1 VKLSEAEYRTLVEH
15 SPMLIWR
22 SGLDA
27 QCNYFNDGWLAFTGR
42 PLEAELG
49 NGWAEGV
56 HPDDF
61 ERCVAYYLE
70 HFERRQ
76 AFEMEYR
83 LRRHDGVYRWIRDRG
98 APFFDAQN
106 EFAGFIGHCVDVD
119 DRVRAQLERS
129 ERHEHALA
137 VAHQFERWVLGIVG
151 HDIRNP
157 LSTVALA
164 VSRLRVPGLMPE
176 DVRKVADRIERA
188 SARIRHIV
196 DDLLDVTRARE
207 GGIPI
212 AREEVELG
220 AVCRQVIDELSTAGA
235 DGPIE
240 LACEREVRGTWDPHR
255 IAQVVSNLI
264 SNAVQHGT
272 GGPVRV
278 DVRSDDREAIVK
290 IQNQGEV
297 PGDLVDGLFVPF
309 RTRPEG
315 RVRGSGLGLG
325 LFISREIARA
335 HGGDVELTSVPG
347 TGTIATLRLTLDGRP
362 SFPSHAL
369 LLPASRAQG

>member
-1 VKLSEAEYRTLVEH
+1 
-15 SPMLIWR
+15 MLIWR

-137 VAHQFERWVLGIVG
+137 DAHQFERWVLGIVG

-362 SFPSHAL
+362 SFPPHSL